1 MSVSMQA
8 ISLGVHWLLS
18 RFPTMCAFG
27 DTTWARAFRCDLN
40 INYEMMLF
48 A

>member
-18 RFPTMCAFG
+18 RFPTKCVLLG
-27 DTTWARAFRCDLN
+27 IPPGLEHSDTISTF
-40 INYEMMLF
+40 
-48 A
+48 